1 MASSIRAFGGAEIAM
16 VAASPPPLPALAEP
30 DLLTHPPRSLWQ
42 DALARLKRNRAA
54 RWSAWTLLFLLA
66 LALIGPFASPHGYE
80 AINWDELGSP
90 PNLAQGYLFGTDTS
104 GRDLFARTCVG
115 LGVSL
120 AVGVLATLV
129 SCLIGIAWGAIA
141 GFAGGR
147 VDQVMMRIVDVLYA
161 LPFLFFVILLMVVF
175 GRNFVLVF
183 VGVGAVEWLTTARI
197 VRGQTLALKNR
208 EFVEAAR
215 TIGVAP
221 ARILTRHIVPNLLGI
236 VAVYA
241 TLTVPQVILIESFL
255 SFLGLGISEPL
266 TSLGVLIK
274 AGADDMELAPWM
286 LLFPAAVLA
295 VLLLALNFLGDG
307 LRDALDPKERL

>member
-1 MASSIRAFGGAEIAM
+1 MM
-16 VAASPPPLPALAEP
+16 TDLAQ
-30 DLLTHPPRSLWQ
+30 LPPRSLWA
-42 DALARLKRNRAA
+42 DAMARLKRNRAA
-54 RWSAWTLLFLLA
+54 RWAAWTLAILVLLA
-66 LALIGPFASPHGYE
+66 IFGPFIGPHDPES
-80 AINWDELGSP
+80 INWDALGAP
-90 PNLAQGYLFGTDTS
+90 PSLEGGYLFGTDTS
-104 GRDLFARTCVG
+104 GRDLFARTMVG
-115 LGVSL
+115 LGMSL
-120 AVGVLATLV
+120 LVGVLATFV
-129 SCLIGIAWGAIA
+129 SCLIGVAWGAIA

-147 VDQVMMRIVDVLYA
+147 VDQVMMRIVDILYA

-215 TIGVAP
+215 SIGASP
-221 ARILTRHIVPNLLGI
+221 SRILFKHIVPNLLGI

-255 SFLGLGISEPL
+255 SFLGLGIAEPL

-274 AGADDMELAPWM
+274 AGADEMEVAPWM
-286 LLFPAAVLA
+286 LIFPALVLA
-295 VLLLALNFLGDG
+295 ILLLALNFLGDG